1 VAAAERGTHRA
12 LDSADCSTAHS
23 ATELPNLAILEGV
36 TKRQL
41 AYKLSAIADWIEYWS
56 VRDVK
61 LTYVCCPFYSPAMQ
75 SMSIVTKV
83 PFEYVLDL
91 HK

>member
-1 VAAAERGTHRA
+1 MRSRQYSQPDAAQAVVQELRAHYASDAE
-12 LDSADCSTAHS
+12 
-23 ATELPNLAILEGV
+23 
-36 TKRQL
+36 
-41 AYKLSAIADWIEYWS
+41 LSAIADWIEYWS

-75 SMSIVTKV
+75 SMSIVKKV
-83 PFEYVLDL
+83 PFKYVLDL